1 MGLSS
6 PLCRSQIC
14 VKINGSELGNHYSQM
29 QPHLTTEDI
38 SSILKGQHLN
48 TMKTAQLTSQIK
60 YVSLSDDE
68 GTFGLMILQTSNPK
82 IREIH
87 SEEEFVQCYDEFSS
101 LFSK

>member
-1 MGLSS
+1 
-6 PLCRSQIC
+6 
-14 VKINGSELGNHYSQM
+14 M

-38 SSILKGQHLN
+38 SSILNENHIKS
-48 TMKTAQLTSQIK
+48 MKTAQLTSQIK

-87 SEEEFVQCYDEFSS
+87 STEEFVECYNEFSA
-101 LFSK
+101 LFAS